1 MIEFW
6 NNSKKKNPSNV
17 SKKGKQKITPIPG
30 IEPGSQH
37 GECRV
42 IAITL
47 YRTFY
52 EMLYNQPCSLSDLQG
67 LVLLVVY
74 YLGGCAPSWH

>member
-52 EMLYNQPCSLSDLQG
+52 EKTKNRDFLTLQYWQLSPISNPCCIHD
-67 LVLLVVY
+67 
-74 YLGGCAPSWH
+74 

>member
-1 MIEFW
+1 MGLVGHFE
-6 NNSKKKNPSNV
+6 NQKN
-17 SKKGKQKITPIPG
+17 TPTPG

-47 YRTFY
+47 YRMFC
-52 EMLYNQPCSLSDLQG
+52 EG
-67 LVLLVVY
+67 
-74 YLGGCAPSWH
+74 